1 MHMKKLIVGFLCMIL
16 LMLPVGIITAQGIV
30 GESDLF
36 TFDTRPIP
44 VPLSNLA
51 FIIAGLLI
59 VAFLFVRYRSQQ
71 KRAHV

>member
-1 MHMKKLIVGFLCMIL
+1 MCEELNWSDQDF
-16 LMLPVGIITAQGIV
+16 V

-59 VAFLFVRYRSQQ
+59 VAFLFVRYRIQQ
-71 KRAHV
+71 KRAQV

>member
-1 MHMKKLIVGFLCMIL
+1 MHDIAHAFPAGMIA
-16 LMLPVGIITAQGIV
+16 AQGIV
-30 GESDLF
+30 GESGEF

>member
-1 MHMKKLIVGFLCMIL
+1 MKKLIFSFLSMGL
-16 LMLPVGIITAQGIV
+16 LMLPSGIIAAQDIV

-44 VPLSNLA
+44 VPLSNIA

-59 VAFLFVRYRSQQ
+59 VAFLFVRYRMLQ

>member
-1 MHMKKLIVGFLCMIL
+1 MKKLIFVFLCMIL
-16 LMLPVGIITAQGIV
+16 LMLPAGVITAQGIV

-51 FIIAGLLI
+51 FIIAGVLI
-59 VAFLFVRYRSQQ
+59 VAFLFMRYR
-71 KRAHV
+71 AHRKEAHL